1 MPTASETVPNK
12 ALSGAELKTIMLER
26 FKHLLAGECMLADHV
41 AYGRIT
47 YDITLRMHIDNPFV
61 VGGVSVSTIAAQ
73 PVGRNITASA
83 PELEAIES
91 GPPLKGPLTREATA
105 SGSRISEEIRS
116 PNRAR
121 LAAGLPVPVDV
132 RQRDGSI
139 LTEAV
144 TYPPQ
149 EELSDAKLEDI
160 TAETRRELGSK

>member
-47 YDITLRMHIDNPFV
+47 YDITLRMHVDNPFV
-61 VGGVSVSTIAAQ
+61 IGPSVSTISAQ
-73 PVGRNITASA
+73 PVGRNILQSA
-83 PELEAIES
+83 PEMGAIES
-91 GPPLKGPLTREATA
+91 GPPLREPLTREATA
-105 SGSRISEEIRS
+105 SGSRISEEIKS

-132 RQRDGSI
+132 RQRDGST
-139 LTEAV
+139 LTESV

-149 EELSDAKLEDI
+149 EDLSDAKVEDI
-160 TAETRRELGSK
+160 TAQTRKELGSK